1 MSPSESSWGGLG
13 LGMAALGMADGVN
26 RKAGME
32 DFIGTPEEYNSV
44 RFGIKE
50 PYCGICNQMIE
61 EGQEWEEDYGHQFHS
76 ECLDERCNA

>member
-1 MSPSESSWGGLG
+1 
-13 LGMAALGMADGVN
+13 
-26 RKAGME
+26 ME
-32 DFIGTPEEYNSV
+32 NFIGTPEDYNSV

-50 PYCGICNQMIE
+50 LYCGICNQMIE